1 MFWLSNLK
9 FLRKYYFRIVFLLAA
24 LILIFFAPWY
34 FVSGILLFSV
44 FLFPLFFEIF
54 LAGFLLDV
62 LSGAGFGFFT
72 LFFFVS
78 FLISEKIKKFVHAP

>member
-1 MFWLSNLK
+1 MFWLSKLK
-9 FLRKYYFRIVFLLAA
+9 FLQKYYFRVAFLLLA

-34 FVSGILLFSV
+34 FVSGVLLFSI

-54 LAGFLLDV
+54 LAAFLLDV

-72 LFFFVS
+72 LFFTVS
-78 FLISEKIKKFVHAP
+78 FMVLEKIKKFVYAP